1 MGSQVGRGGGG
12 YLAGVRAG
20 LPFAL
25 VVGVVAFSFGVVA
38 PIEFS
43 VAAFSVTAQFAV
55 AAVALRTPVLLTA
68 LAWLFLG

>member
-1 MGSQVGRGGGG
+1 
-12 YLAGVRAG
+12 
-20 LPFAL
+20 LPFSL
-25 VVGVVAFSFGVVA
+25 VVGVVAFSFGVLA

-55 AAVALRTPVLLTA
+55 AAVALALRTPVLLTT